1 MIFCSSRLATT
12 TCLTL
17 LALCSIVSAADDHT
31 NPPANETHPGL
42 TCTPFTECQPCPKSQ
57 LSEPFCQ
64 PFGNRQLMHCFNATS
79 GQPPSHG
86 PFNLDGVQ
94 TFPGNID
101 SDIDVDFDAFKAEH
115 PEGETPA
122 WGSCGRI
129 VAQERADFFEFMA
142 CNIIFAAIALFVL
155 FARSKRLRLRQ
166 ARQLAAR
173 IGMVHGT
180 STGQRR

>member
-1 MIFCSSRLATT
+1 
-12 TCLTL
+12 
-17 LALCSIVSAADDHT
+17 
-31 NPPANETHPGL
+31 L
-42 TCTPFTECQPCPKSQ
+42 TCTPFTECQPCPKSQVCFTFSPANQDFTCNFAQ